1 MSAMAVRR
9 QRLAEARGAL
19 RIAAQRVL
27 ALSPEIVAPDEM
39 QELAD
44 AYAVE
49 YGDTAK
55 VTARRRRAMQ
65 S

>member
-1 MSAMAVRR
+1 MSVITTRR
-9 QRLAEARGAL
+9 QRLAEATGAL

-44 AYAVE
+44 AYAIE
-49 YGDTAK
+49 HGDTPT
-55 VTARRRRAMQ
+55 VTARRRRAVQ
-65 S
+65 